1 MYPLEYSLPD
11 KVRYGVHLGLRWNYT
26 PFSLQTQGLAVV
38 NINNGLRKTALLDN
52 AAHAHC
58 QLVEVINTAGTIIGV
73 MINKAE
79 SSRQSDD
86 RGLFRESRLSVMW
99 YKLANIRLALEL
111 SLVVKPSLRLGG

>member
-26 PFSLQTQGLAVV
+26 PFSLQTQGLALV

-52 AAHAHC
+52 APHAHC

-79 SSRQSDD
+79 SSRQSGD